1 MLYDMTLND
10 FNELLASS
18 KPAPGG
24 GSTAALAGAFGAAL
38 AIMVFNL
45 SMGKKAYESLDEK
58 LKYTIARD
66 CEALKILNRQLLKLS
81 DDDTRAFNQ
90 VIKAMQLPRQTEAQK
105 LERSQRIQKAN
116 LYALEVPLKVAE
128 KCLLVLK
135 HQVNIARY
143 GNPNAVSDI
152 GVGALLAYSGLEGA
166 VLNIRIN
173 IPGISEKA
181 VIHEAVEKYKGY
193 LAKGERAK
201 AEIMAIVDQRITGV

>member
-1 MLYDMTLND
+1 MTLQD
-10 FNELLASS
+10 FNDLLASS

-45 SMGKKAYESLDEK
+45 STGKKTYEALDEE
-58 LKYTIARD
+58 LKYTIAKD

-81 DDDTRAFNQ
+81 DDDTRAFNL
-90 VIKAMQLPRQTEAQK
+90 VIKAMQLPRQTEEQK
-105 LERSQRIQKAN
+105 LERSHSIQKASR
-116 LYALEVPLKVAE
+116 YALEVPLRVAE

-135 HQVNIARY
+135 HQVNIARF
-143 GNPNAVSDI
+143 GNQNAVSDI

-173 IPGISEKA
+173 LPGISEEA
-181 VIHEAVEKYKGY
+181 VIDEAVKEYKGY
-193 LAKGERAK
+193 LAEGERLK
-201 AEIMAIVDQRITGV
+201 TEILAIVNQRITEM